1 MRRKITAIL
10 IMGLMMCFT
19 GCSGGSGTSDY
30 DYAGNSSNWSQ
41 SEAES
46 SGKPGAVSD
55 GAGQSVSDEEDAQQT
70 AQRDINLEM
79 LVYKCNMN
87 IDVLEFDKAVA
98 DFRSLLETYGGFVE
112 NETYSDDQGTV
123 NYYRKDQQVWH
134 NYNATVRVPSKNYK
148 SFTEGVSGIGDLRSR
163 VAKVENVSTEYR
175 DAKTT
180 LAIYEAKQERYLKL
194 LTTIEDDAYAIEV
207 ERELT
212 NIEIEIARLK
222 TRMSKI
228 ETDVAYSYVDV
239 RIHEVKEYQAE
250 PVKTDTFAQRLD
262 SVFHESWDSFFGY
275 AEKCIFVLVYL
286 LPYIIIMALCTL
298 IVLLILQ
305 KKYKIFKKKN
315 TPPIEKG

>member
-10 IMGLMMCFT
+10 IIGLMMCFT
-19 GCSGGSGTSDY
+19 GCSSSSGTSDY
-30 DYAGNSSNWSQ
+30 VGDSSNKNQ
-41 SEAES
+41 PGAES
-46 SGKPGAVSD
+46 FGKPSAVGD
-55 GAGQSVSDEEDAQQT
+55 GAGQSGSGEEDVQQT

-79 LVYKCNMN
+79 LVYKCSMN

-134 NYNATVRVPSKNYK
+134 NYDATVRVPSKNYK
-148 SFTEGVSGIGDLRSR
+148 SFTEGVSGIGDLRNR

-194 LTTIEDDAYAIEV
+194 LATIEDEAYAIEV

-212 NIEIEIARLK
+212 NIEIEIATLK
-222 TRMSKI
+222 TRMAQI

-250 PVKTDTFAQRLD
+250 PVKTDTFAQRLN
-262 SVFHESWDSFFGY
+262 SVFHDSWNSFFGY
-275 AEKCIFVLVYL
+275 AEKSIFVLVYL
-286 LPYIIIMALCTL
+286 LPYIIIMGLCTL

-305 KKYKIFKKKN
+305 KKYRIFKKKN
-315 TPPIEKG
+315 TQPINKG